1 MYTSNFLTGNI
12 CHRFWAVL
20 KPVKKKK
27 YGEFPRKGKVSFM
40 NFSIL
45 TQP

>member
-1 MYTSNFLTGNI
+1 MYTRNFLTGNI

-20 KPVKKKK
+20 KPVKKK
-27 YGEFPRKGKVSFM
+27 YGEFPPKGKVSFM